1 MTKYVDIDVAKEA
14 VRKAECDAN
23 WDECRFDAEFIE
35 NALDFVPAANVAPV
49 VHGKW
54 IPDGDFVICSQ
65 CEAEMNQKNSL
76 GMGNSK
82 NYCPNCGAKMDLE
95 G

>member
-1 MTKYVDIDVAKEA
+1 MAKYIELEVAKEA

-35 NALDFVPAANVAPV
+35 NALDFVPAADVALV
-49 VHGKW
+49 VHGRW
-54 IPDGDFVICSQ
+54 IADGDFFICSQ

-76 GMGNSK
+76 GADNFK
-82 NYCPNCGAKMDLE
+82 NYCPYCGAKMD
-95 G
+95 GVK